1 MALSAKK
8 IRQIKYTPFP
18 NHTNRAYHSP
28 NLPNPNVIRIE
39 VLSPE
44 ARQRYLNDGIYAIR
58 DTFQKALS
66 AQLLAGDGTKPFY
79 GFFDPSSAGVDFD
92 ISAHWENGKHGF
104 NEITSVVKSIPI
116 VGHIG
121 GSVMEKASKF
131 GGMLTKAAGIDTK
144 STGACTLKDF
154 NGASF
159 DFVKTVKC
167 RWYMPA
173 QEYVA
178 RLSIARLLKMAYVR
192 PMNMDTK
199 DFTQK
204 LTEAAN
210 EVFATDAWKTTSQT
224 LTEIGQTVNDAMED
238 LPLVG
243 DVYKGVVEGA
253 KYLDE
258 KITGDEAKKTAG
270 DVIKELVNSGLE
282 AWMKLN
288 EYFGGNLTINPFPV
302 RLTMGHILD
311 IEPLVIKTVKFHGS
325 QEQFIS
331 EDGTHIPL
339 FIEAE
344 IGFDMW
350 MIPDPSK
357 GFVRWLGDD
366 IFNGKITNVNPKSGG
381 TSKSGGGKKK
391 KGGKKT
397 GGKKK

>member
-1 MALSAKK
+1 
-8 IRQIKYTPFP
+8 
-18 NHTNRAYHSP
+18 
-28 NLPNPNVIRIE
+28 
-39 VLSPE
+39 
-44 ARQRYLNDGIYAIR
+44 
-58 DTFQKALS
+58 
-66 AQLLAGDGTKPFY
+66 
-79 GFFDPSSAGVDFD
+79 
-92 ISAHWENGKHGF
+92 
-104 NEITSVVKSIPI
+104 
-116 VGHIG
+116 
-121 GSVMEKASKF
+121 
-131 GGMLTKAAGIDTK
+131 
-144 STGACTLKDF
+144 
-154 NGASF
+154 
-159 DFVKTVKC
+159 
-167 RWYMPA
+167 
-173 QEYVA
+173 
-178 RLSIARLLKMAYVR
+178 
-192 PMNMDTK
+192 
-199 DFTQK
+199 
-204 LTEAAN
+204 
-210 EVFATDAWKTTSQT
+210 
-224 LTEIGQTVNDAMED
+224 
-238 LPLVG
+238 
-243 DVYKGVVEGA
+243 
-253 KYLDE
+253 LDE